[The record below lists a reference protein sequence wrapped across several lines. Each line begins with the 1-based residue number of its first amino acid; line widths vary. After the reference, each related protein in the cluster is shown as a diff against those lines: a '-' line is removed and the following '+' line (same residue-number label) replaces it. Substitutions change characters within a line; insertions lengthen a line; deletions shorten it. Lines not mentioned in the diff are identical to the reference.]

1 MSRGKKIALWSVLAV
16 LVLLGAG
23 AGALLHTFGRMMNGR
38 HGISG
43 VRDAFNGVREAAFE
57 PKEGFPGQDKLTIV
71 CMGIDDNWT
80 NSDVV
85 YTANARTDTLFV
97 LTLDLNKKKATML
110 SIPRDTY
117 AHIVGTKNDWHFKIN
132 AAYTTGGPDRTV
144 ATVNEFLGTNATHY
158 LVLNIDSTK
167 KMVDALGGVD
177 VDVEHE
183 MHYHDKWGHLSID
196 LQPGPQHLDGD
207 NAVGFARY
215 RHPDAGKRPTV
226 EDGDER
232 RMYRQHVLLRAM
244 VDKAKTFAN
253 VRKAP
258 DLVSIALSTVRT
270 DLTRQQLLDLAAIFK
285 GVQQNDIQT
294 ASIPGDDFRGENG
307 AWLYKIKPEVAHA
320 YADWLVKGDESASRR
335 LVTVVVKNGTTTP
348 GLAQH
353 VVALLR
359 LQGYT
364 DVRNGG
370 NAVKPKMEMAD
381 LKTSGKSGTA
391 QTTLLDTGVAN
402 PNAPQDIAA
411 LLGVPSPKTLRR
423 PVQPNKV
430 GWTPPAAVT
439 VTLGEDYADA
449 YKSAVAGGALPPPGG
464 LNRSAATSTN

>member
-1 MSRGKKIALWSVLAV
+1 MSKGKKIALCSVLAV
-16 LVLLGAG
+16 LILLGAG
-23 AGALLHTFGRMMNGR
+23 AGALLHTFGKMIGGKNG
-38 HGISG
+38 HVSIGQ
-43 VRDAFNGVREAAFE
+43 AWQEAHEAAFE

-97 LTLDLNKKKATML
+97 LTMDLNKKKATML

-144 ATVNEFLGTNATHY
+144 ATVNEFLGTNANHF

-177 VDVEHE
+177 VNVEHE

-196 LQPGPQHLDGD
+196 LQPGFQHLDGD

-226 EDGDER
+226 EDGDDR
-232 RMYRQHVLLRAM
+232 RMYRQHILLRAM
-244 VDKAKTFAN
+244 VDKAKNFAN
-253 VRKAP
+253 LTKAP
-258 DLVSIALSTVRT
+258 DLVNIALSTVRT

-285 GVQQNDIQT
+285 NVQQNDIQT

-307 AWLYKIKPEVAHA
+307 AWFYKIKPEVAHA

-335 LVTVVVKNGTTTP
+335 LTSVIVKNGTTTP

-353 VVALLR
+353 VVALLK

-370 NAVKPKMEMAD
+370 NASKPKVEMAD
-381 LKTSGKSGTA
+381 LKTPAKA
-391 QTTLLDTGVAN
+391 DLPQTTLLDTGVPN
-402 PNAPQDIAA
+402 PAAPQDIAT

-430 GWTPPAAVT
+430 GWTPPSAVT
-439 VTLGEDYADA
+439 VTLGEDYAAA
-449 YKSAVAGGALPPPGG
+449 YKTAVASGAVPPLGSDG
-464 LNRSAATSTN
+464 AATRTN